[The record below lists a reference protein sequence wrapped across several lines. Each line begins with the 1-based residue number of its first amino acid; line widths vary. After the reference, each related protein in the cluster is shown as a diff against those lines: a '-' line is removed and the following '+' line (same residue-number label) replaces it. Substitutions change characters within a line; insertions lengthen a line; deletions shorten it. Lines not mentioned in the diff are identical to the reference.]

1 MDDTCTIGRDAAG
14 TDDDDSLNATTLVL
28 TRVAGHGTALLVE
41 PF

>member
-1 MDDTCTIGRDAAG
+1 VSPDELRKRLQLRGDATA
-14 TDDDDSLNATTLVL
+14 TLVL